1 MNLEYIDVL
10 ICLQENGL
18 NTDYYTSPAEIAV
31 AKDFLSHYKSTPLGI
46 GRIKHDDKIFNDCIT
61 NGIYHRKSD
70 KDSFTLKPKVVKR
83 ILSDGEEM
91 DEFHYDI
98 VRTDSEEG
106 VATLS
111 EFTNLGVEIR
121 RIERYK
127 DKTVVY
133 KRDKDNIR
141 VHVKSKEEKEGKTV
155 ISEFITFIDPR
166 IDRGATLD
174 LGPQYRE
181 EAIIRANELRTK
193 NIDESEFSEDDKD
206 VMDYIKAL
214 SLCGIKVGNNII
226 QVRYWL
232 NKDIEDIVKKEKR
245 EQRITEADEEWHI

>member
-1 MNLEYIDVL
+1 MNLEYVDVIL
-10 ICLQENGL
+10 CLQENGL
-18 NTDYYTSPAEIAV
+18 NTYYYTLPAKIAV
-31 AKDFLSHYKSTPLGI
+31 AKDFLSHYKSTSIGI
-46 GRIKHDDKIFNDCIT
+46 GRIKYDDTRFRECIT
-61 NGIYHRKSD
+61 NSLYHRKSD

-141 VHVKSKEEKEGKTV
+141 VHVKAKEEKEGKTI

-166 IDRGATLD
+166 IDKGATLD
-174 LGPQYRE
+174 LGPQYKE
-181 EAIIRANELRTK
+181 DAIKRANELRK
-193 NIDESEFSEDDKD
+193 QKIAESEYSEEDKD
-206 VMDYIKAL
+206 VMNYIKDL
-214 SLCGIKVGNNII
+214 SLCGINVGNNTI

-232 NKDIEDIVKKEKR
+232 NKDIEDIAKR

>member
-141 VHVKSKEEKEGKTV
+141 VHVKSKEEKEGKTI

-166 IDRGATLD
+166 IDKGATLD
-174 LGPQYRE
+174 LGPQYKE
-181 EAIIRANELRTK
+181 DAIKRANELRK
-193 NIDESEFSEDDKD
+193 QKIAESEYSEEDKD
-206 VMDYIKAL
+206 VMNYIKDL
-214 SLCGIKVGNNII
+214 SLYGINVENNTIH
-226 QVRYWL
+226 VAYWL
-232 NKDIEDIVKKEKR
+232 DKRIEDLAKR

>member
-1 MNLEYIDVL
+1 MNLEYVDVIL
-10 ICLQENGL
+10 CLQENGL
-18 NTDYYTSPAEIAV
+18 NTYYYTSPAKVAV

-83 ILSDGEEM
+83 VLSDGKEM
-91 DEFHYDI
+91 ESFHYNI

-111 EFTNLGVEIR
+111 EFTNFGVEIR
-121 RIERYK
+121 RVERYK

-166 IDRGATLD
+166 IDRGDTLD
-174 LGPQYRE
+174 LGPQYKE
-181 EAIIRANELRTK
+181 DAIKRANEL
-193 NIDESEFSEDDKD
+193 
-206 VMDYIKAL
+206 
-214 SLCGIKVGNNII
+214 
-226 QVRYWL
+226 
-232 NKDIEDIVKKEKR
+232 KKQKIGDLYNF
-245 EQRITEADEEWHI
+245 QLMEEIWIRVHIH

>member
-1 MNLEYIDVL
+1 MNLEYVNVIL
-10 ICLQENGL
+10 CLQENGL
-18 NTDYYTSPAEIAV
+18 NIDYYTLPAKIAV
-31 AKDFLSHYKSTPLGI
+31 AKDFLSHYKSTSIGI
-46 GRIKHDDKIFNDCIT
+46 GRIKYDDTRFRECIT

-70 KDSFTLKPKVVKR
+70 KDSFTLKTKVVKR
-83 ILSDGEEM
+83 SLPNGQEM
-91 DEFHYDI
+91 ESFHYNI

-121 RIERYK
+121 RVERYK
-127 DKTVVY
+127 DKTLVY
-133 KRDKDNIR
+133 KREKDNIR